1 MNCNYN
7 WNCKP
12 GSFPY
17 KIQKGDTLY
26 ALSKR
31 YKTTVE
37 RLLEVNPGIDP
48 SNLQIDSQICIPL
61 PLEKYPTCMTTN
73 YYVVKENDTIFSIS
87 KYFGVTVKQ
96 ILYSNMGIE
105 PENIYEGMIL
115 CIPIAPPPLCIELCN
130 NIFKLK
136 YTNGVEESFRC
147 INPNKKLSSAV
158 VQKELDSSTGGKK
171 RLNLLLPNVS
181 IVSED
186 ARKNQNDIILSN
198 EVMDYIFNKT
208 PVGTGV
214 VSC

>member
-1 MNCNYN
+1 MNCNFN
-7 WNCKP
+7 WNCKA

-17 KIQKGDTLY
+17 RIQKGDTLY
-26 ALSKR
+26 ALAKR

-48 SNLQIDSQICIPL
+48 LNLQIDSQICIPQ
-61 PLEKYPTCMTTN
+61 PFEKYPTCMTTN
-73 YYVVKENDTIFSIS
+73 YYVVKENDTIYSIA

-115 CIPIAPPPLCIELCN
+115 CIPIAPPPLCIELCEN
-130 NIFKLK
+130 VIKLK
-136 YTNGVEESFRC
+136 YVNGEEESFRC
-147 INPNKKLSSAV
+147 INPNSNLSSAV

-171 RLNLLLPNVS
+171 RLNLLIPNVS
-181 IVSED
+181 IASED
-186 ARKNQNDIILSN
+186 AKKNQKDIILSN
-198 EVMDYIFNKT
+198 ENMDYIFNKT